1 MLSTKVHGYLDY
13 LMGLLLILLPLH
25 PAIPGGAASTLL
37 VILGAGVILYS
48 LITDYEMGLL
58 KILAMKTHLALDVM
72 GGLLL
77 AVSPW
82 LFGFADELIW
92 PFVVLGVFEIGAGL
106 FTSKKPPFEA
116 NPAHKNHPE

>member
-13 LMGLLLILLPLH
+13 LMGMLLILLPLY
-25 PAIPGGAASTLL
+25 PAIPDGAASTLL
-37 VILGAGVILYS
+37 ILLGAGVIMYS

-58 KILAMKTHLALDVM
+58 KIIAMKTHLILDIL
-72 GGLLL
+72 GGVLL

-92 PFVVLGVFEIGAGL
+92 PFVILGVFEIGAGL
-106 FTSKKPPFEA
+106 LTSKRPAFEA
-116 NPAHKNHPE
+116 NPAHHHGT